1 MENLVFMKIKK
12 ILIVTSK
19 DSWILERKS
28 KFKIKGVKTSF
39 ITDHNHIKK
48 NSYTVFYLGYTKIV
62 PDEILKKNRYN
73 LVSHG
78 SDLPNGRGFAPY
90 TWDILKKKNFITITL
105 FKILNCKDPVDS
117 GPIFSKIKIKLDG
130 TELISEIRDM
140 IVNAMIKQISTFLN
154 SKTKNFKAQ
163 KGKATYFRKRSPVD
177 SKINLN
183 KKFKDLIPL
192 LRVVDN
198 ERYPA
203 FFEYKKKKYLL
214 KIFKIN

>member
-1 MENLVFMKIKK
+1 
-12 ILIVTSK
+12 
-19 DSWILERKS
+19 
-28 KFKIKGVKTSF
+28 
-39 ITDHNHIKK
+39 
-48 NSYTVFYLGYTKIV
+48 
-62 PDEILKKNRYN
+62 
-73 LVSHG
+73 
-78 SDLPNGRGFAPY
+78 
-90 TWDILKKKNFITITL
+90 
-105 FKILNCKDPVDS
+105 
-117 GPIFSKIKIKLDG
+117 
-130 TELISEIRDM
+130 
-140 IVNAMIKQISTFLN
+140 MIKQISTFLN

-198 ERYPA
+198 KRYPA

>member
-1 MENLVFMKIKK
+1 MKIKK

-28 KFKIKGVKTSF
+28 KFKINGVKTLF

-90 TWDILKKKNFITITL
+90 TWDILKKK
-105 FKILNCKDPVDS
+105 
-117 GPIFSKIKIKLDG
+117 
-130 TELISEIRDM
+130 
-140 IVNAMIKQISTFLN
+140 
-154 SKTKNFKAQ
+154 
-163 KGKATYFRKRSPVD
+163 
-177 SKINLN
+177 
-183 KKFKDLIPL
+183 
-192 LRVVDN
+192 
-198 ERYPA
+198 
-203 FFEYKKKKYLL
+203 
-214 KIFKIN
+214 